1 MSSNTG
7 TTTISSGG
15 GSVSFGTN
23 SGSAEFGSNS
33 GSSAVSSATFGG
45 SAPGVAGP
53 RGPVGAAQTTGTRVI
68 QAPAA
73 GRYYLEF
80 FDAETTID
88 KVLVLVQG
96 DSATVTYNIR
106 QGANFKGL
114 GTQLFTADR
123 TDVDGATGTIL
134 VPGDMVADSNILA
147 ANSHLWVDV
156 SAVTADALIIAVFY
170 TPGTVSPLA
179 DFGIEVE
186 NSESG
191 TAIIPLTDIV

>member
-1 MSSNTG
+1 MSDISTNSPTTSFGSSNR
-7 TTTISSGG
+7 
-15 GSVSFGTN
+15 
-23 SGSAEFGSNS
+23 GSATVD
-33 GSSAVSSATFGG
+33 SAVLGG
-45 SAPGVAGP
+45 SAPGIPGA
-53 RGPVGAAQTTGTRVI
+53 RGPVGVAQTTGTRVI

-96 DSATVTYNIR
+96 DAATVTYNIR

-114 GTQLFTADR
+114 GTQLFAADR
-123 TDVDGATGTIL
+123 TDADGATGTIL
-134 VPGDMVADSNILA
+134 VPGDMVAGSNTMA

-156 SAVTADALIIAVFY
+156 SAVTADALVIAVFY
-170 TPGTVSPLA
+170 TPGATSPLA

-186 NSESG
+186 DSG
-191 TAIIPLTDIV
+191 AGSTIIPLTDIV